1 MSKKVLVWFRNDLR
15 LHDNELLVEAIAK
28 SDSILP
34 VYILDPRQFGE
45 TKYGTLKT
53 GSVRAQFLL
62 ESVLGLRSALKQ
74 IGGNLL
80 IATGSPE
87 ELIPQLIQ
95 EYEISEVY
103 HHREV
108 AREETHVST
117 LVENALWKLRINLKH
132 FIGHTLYNK
141 EDLPFPIKDIPDA
154 FNQFKKK
161 IERDSMIKPCFP
173 SPDRINVA
181 EVIDWG
187 TLPSLEELGLSQ
199 QQQDQRS
206 DFEFAG
212 GESAGLVHLQKV
224 IVAMQQ
230 AATTKNLI
238 LVSKLSAWLAMG
250 CLSPRKVYWEI
261 KKMEGMPNTKAMF
274 NHILLGLLWRDYFRF
289 MFKKYGNTFFNPNGF
304 GSQGLVDVEN
314 EQENFNKWRVGQT
327 GFAVVDA
334 VMTELNQT
342 GFISNIA
349 RQTAALYLINNLE
362 VSWVFGAAYFEEK
375 LIDYNPASNW
385 GNWANVAGVGNDQ
398 KSKSV
403 FDLDKNI
410 KNLDPKGNYALTW
423 ASE

>member
-1 MSKKVLVWFRNDLR
+1 MSKKILVWFRNDLR
-15 LHDNELLVEAIAK
+15 LHDNEMLVEAIAK
-28 SDSILP
+28 SDAILP
-34 VYILDPRQFGE
+34 VYILDRRSFGE

-53 GSVRAQFLL
+53 GNIRAQFILQ
-62 ESVLGLRSALKQ
+62 SVLGLRNALKQ

-80 IATGSPE
+80 IAEGNPE
-87 ELIPQLIQ
+87 DIIPQLAQ
-95 EYEISEVY
+95 EYEITEVY

-161 IERDSMIKPCFP
+161 IERDSIIKPCFAA
-173 SPDRINVA
+173 PDRINVA

-187 TLPSLEELGLSQ
+187 TLSSLEELDLLPQ
-199 QQQDQRS
+199 LKDQRS
-206 DFEFAG
+206 DFEFTG
-212 GESAGLVHLQKV
+212 GEAEGLAHLQKV

-238 LVSKLSAWLAMG
+238 LASKLSAWLAMG
-250 CLSPRKVYWEI
+250 SLSPRKVYWEI
-261 KKMEGMPNTKAMF
+261 KKMEGVPNTKAMF
-274 NHILLGLLWRDYFRF
+274 NHILIGLLWRDYFRF
-289 MFKKYGNTFFNPNGF
+289 MFKKYGNTFFNPDGF
-304 GSQGLVDVEN
+304 GSQGPIDIEN
-314 EQENFNKWRVGQT
+314 EQDNFGKWKNGQT

-362 VSWVFGAAYFEEK
+362 VSWIFGAAYFEEK

-410 KNLDPKGNYALTW
+410 KNLDPKGSYALTS
-423 ASE
+423 AS

>member
-1 MSKKVLVWFRNDLR
+1 MSKKILVWFRNDLR
-15 LHDNELLVEAIAK
+15 LHDNEMLVEAIAK

-34 VYILDPRQFGE
+34 VYILDPRSFGE

-53 GSVRAQFLL
+53 GNIRAQFIL
-62 ESVLGLRSALKQ
+62 ESVLGLRNALKQ

-80 IATGSPE
+80 IAEGNPE
-87 ELIPQLIQ
+87 DIIPQLVQ
-95 EYEISEVY
+95 EYEITEVY

-161 IERDSMIKPCFP
+161 IERDSIIKPCFAA
-173 SPDRINVA
+173 PDRINVA

-187 TLPSLEELGLSQ
+187 TLSSLEDLNLLPQ
-199 QQQDQRS
+199 QKDQRA

-212 GESAGLVHLQKV
+212 GEAEGLAHLQKV

-238 LVSKLSAWLAMG
+238 LASKLSAWLAMG
-250 CLSPRKVYWEI
+250 SLSPRKVYWEI
-261 KKMEGMPNTKAMF
+261 KKMEGVPNTKAMF

-289 MFKKYGNTFFNPNGF
+289 MFKKYGNTFFSPDGF
-304 GSQGLVDVEN
+304 GSQGLVDIAN
-314 EQENFNKWRVGQT
+314 EQDNFYKWKNAQT

-362 VSWVFGAAYFEEK
+362 VSWIFGAAYFEEK

-423 ASE
+423 AS

>member
-1 MSKKVLVWFRNDLR
+1 MSKKILVWFRNDLR
-15 LHDNELLVEAIAK
+15 LHDNEMLVEAIAK

-34 VYILDPRQFGE
+34 VYILDRRSFGE

-53 GSVRAQFLL
+53 GNIRAEFIL
-62 ESVLGLRSALKQ
+62 ESVLGLRNSLKQ

-80 IATGSPE
+80 IAEGNPE
-87 ELIPQLIQ
+87 DIIPQLAQ
-95 EYEISEVY
+95 EYEITEVY

-161 IERDSMIKPCFP
+161 IERDSIIKPCFAA
-173 SPDRINVA
+173 PDRINVA

-187 TLPSLEELGLSQ
+187 TLSSLKDFNLLPQ
-199 QQQDQRS
+199 KKDQRA
-206 DFEFAG
+206 DFEFVG
-212 GESAGLVHLQKV
+212 GEAEGLAHLQKV

-238 LVSKLSAWLAMG
+238 LASKLSAWLAIG
-250 CLSPRKVYWEI
+250 SLSPRKVYWEI
-261 KKMEGMPNTKAMF
+261 KKMEGVPNTKAMF

-289 MFKKYGNTFFNPNGF
+289 MFKKYGNTFFSPDGF
-304 GSQGLVDVEN
+304 GSQGLIDVVN
-314 EQENFNKWRVGQT
+314 EQYNFSKWKNAQT

-362 VSWVFGAAYFEEK
+362 VSWIFGAAYFEEK

-410 KNLDPKGNYALTW
+410 KNLDPKGNYSLTW
-423 ASE
+423 AS

>member
-1 MSKKVLVWFRNDLR
+1 MSKKILVWFRNDLR
-15 LHDNELLVEAIAK
+15 LHDNEMLVEAIAK

-34 VYILDPRQFGE
+34 VYILDRRSFGE

-53 GSVRAQFLL
+53 GNIRAQFIL
-62 ESVLGLRSALKQ
+62 ESVLGLRSSLKQ

-80 IATGSPE
+80 IAEGNPE
-87 ELIPQLIQ
+87 DIIPQLAQ
-95 EYEISEVY
+95 EYEITEVY

-161 IERDSMIKPCFP
+161 IERDSMIKPCFAA
-173 SPDRINVA
+173 PDRINVA

-187 TLPSLEELGLSQ
+187 VLSSLEELNLLPQ
-199 QQQDQRS
+199 QKDQRA
-206 DFEFAG
+206 DFEFVG
-212 GESAGLVHLQKV
+212 GEAEGLAHLQKV
-224 IVAMQQ
+224 IAAMQQ

-238 LVSKLSAWLAMG
+238 LASKLSAWLAMG
-250 CLSPRKVYWEI
+250 SLSPRKVYWEI
-261 KKMEGMPNTKAMF
+261 KKMEGVPNTKAMF

-289 MFKKYGNTFFNPNGF
+289 MFKKYGNTFFSPDGF
-304 GSQGLVDVEN
+304 GSQGLIDVVN
-314 EQENFNKWRVGQT
+314 EQDNFNKWKNAQT

-410 KNLDPKGNYALTW
+410 KNLDPKGNYSLTW
-423 ASE
+423 AS

>member
-1 MSKKVLVWFRNDLR
+1 MSKKILVWFRNDLR
-15 LHDNELLVEAIAK
+15 LHDNEMLVEAIAK

-34 VYILDPRQFGE
+34 VYILDPRLFGD

-53 GSVRAQFLL
+53 GNIRGQFIL
-62 ESVLGLRSALKQ
+62 ESVLGLRNSLKQ

-80 IATGSPE
+80 IAEGSPE
-87 ELIPQLIQ
+87 DIIPQLVQ

-108 AREETHVST
+108 AREETHIST

-161 IERDSMIKPCFP
+161 IERDSIIKPCFLA
-173 SPDRINVA
+173 PDRINVA

-187 TLPSLEELGLSQ
+187 TLSTLDDFSLVPQ
-199 QQQDQRS
+199 QKDQRS
-206 DFEFAG
+206 DFEFTG
-212 GESAGLVHLQKV
+212 GEAEGLVHLQKV
-224 IVAMQQ
+224 ILAMQQ
-230 AATTKNLI
+230 AATSKNLI
-238 LVSKLSAWLAMG
+238 LASKLSAWLAIG
-250 CLSPRKVYWEI
+250 GLSPRKVYWEI
-261 KKMEGMPNTKAMF
+261 KKMEGVPNTKAMF

-289 MFKKYGNTFFNPNGF
+289 MFKKYGNTFFNPDGF
-304 GSQGLVDVEN
+304 GSQGLVDMAN
-314 EQENFNKWRVGQT
+314 EQENFNSWKNGQT
-327 GFAVVDA
+327 GFAIVDA
-334 VMTELNQT
+334 VMNELNQT
-342 GFISNIA
+342 GYISNIA
-349 RQTAALYLINNLE
+349 RQTAALYLVNNLE

-385 GNWANVAGVGNDQ
+385 GNWANMAGVGNDQ
-398 KSKSV
+398 KTKSV
-403 FDLDKNI
+403 FDLDKYI

-423 ASE
+423 AS

>member
-1 MSKKVLVWFRNDLR
+1 MSKKILVWFRNDLR
-15 LHDNELLVEAIAK
+15 LHDNEMLVEAIAK

-34 VYILDPRQFGE
+34 VYILDPRTFGE

-53 GSVRAQFLL
+53 GNIRAQFIL
-62 ESVLGLRSALKQ
+62 ESVLGLRSSLKQ

-80 IATGSPE
+80 IAEGHPE
-87 ELIPQLIQ
+87 DIIPQLVQ
-95 EYEISEVY
+95 EYEITEVY

-161 IERDSMIKPCFP
+161 IERDSIIKPCFAA
-173 SPDRINVA
+173 PDRINVA

-187 TLPSLEELGLSQ
+187 TLSSLEDLNLIPQ
-199 QQQDQRS
+199 QKDQRS

-212 GESAGLVHLQKV
+212 GEAEGLAHLQKV

-238 LVSKLSAWLAMG
+238 LASKLSAWLAMG
-250 CLSPRKVYWEI
+250 SLSPRKVYWEI
-261 KKMEGMPNTKAMF
+261 KKMEGVPNTKAMF

-289 MFKKYGNTFFNPNGF
+289 MFKKYGNTFFSPDGF
-304 GSQGLVDVEN
+304 GSQGLIDIAN
-314 EQENFNKWRVGQT
+314 EQDNFNKWKNAQT

-362 VSWVFGAAYFEEK
+362 VSWIFGAAYFEEK

-410 KNLDPKGNYALTW
+410 KNLDPKGNYSLTW
-423 ASE
+423 AS

>member
-1 MSKKVLVWFRNDLR
+1 MSKKILVWFRNDLR
-15 LHDNELLVEAIAK
+15 LHDNEMLVEAIAK

-34 VYILDPRQFGE
+34 VYILDPRSFGE
-45 TKYGTLKT
+45 TKYATLKT
-53 GSVRAQFLL
+53 GNIRAQFIL

-80 IATGSPE
+80 IAEGNPE
-87 ELIPQLIQ
+87 DIIPQLVQ
-95 EYEISEVY
+95 EYEITEVY

-117 LVENALWKLRINLKH
+117 LVENALWKLRVNLKH

-161 IERDSMIKPCFP
+161 IERDSIIKPCFAA
-173 SPDRINVA
+173 PDRINVA

-187 TLPSLEELGLSQ
+187 TLSSLEDLNLLPQ
-199 QQQDQRS
+199 QKDQRA

-212 GESAGLVHLQKV
+212 GEAEGLAHLQKV

-238 LVSKLSAWLAMG
+238 LASKLSAWLAMG
-250 CLSPRKVYWEI
+250 SLSPRKVYWEI
-261 KKMEGMPNTKAMF
+261 KKMEGVPNTKAMF

-289 MFKKYGNTFFNPNGF
+289 MFKKYGNTFFSPDGF
-304 GSQGLVDVEN
+304 GSQGLIDIAN
-314 EQENFNKWRVGQT
+314 EQDNFNKWKNAQT

-362 VSWVFGAAYFEEK
+362 VSWIFGAAYFEEK

-410 KNLDPKGNYALTW
+410 KNLDPKGNYSLTW
-423 ASE
+423 AS

>member
-1 MSKKVLVWFRNDLR
+1 MSKKILVWFRNDLR
-15 LHDNELLVEAIAK
+15 LHDNEMLVEAIAK

-34 VYILDPRQFGE
+34 VYILDPRSFGE

-53 GSVRAQFLL
+53 GNIRAQFIL
-62 ESVLGLRSALKQ
+62 ESVLGLRNALKQ

-80 IATGSPE
+80 IAEGNPE
-87 ELIPQLIQ
+87 DIIPQLVQ
-95 EYEISEVY
+95 EYEITEVY

-117 LVENALWKLRINLKH
+117 LVENALWKLRVNLKH

-161 IERDSMIKPCFP
+161 IERDSIIKPCFAA
-173 SPDRINVA
+173 PDRINVA

-187 TLPSLEELGLSQ
+187 TLSSLEDLNLLLHQ
-199 QQQDQRS
+199 KDQRA
-206 DFEFAG
+206 DFEFIG
-212 GESAGLVHLQKV
+212 GEAEGLAHLQKV
-224 IVAMQQ
+224 ILAMQQ

-238 LVSKLSAWLAMG
+238 LASKLSAWLAIG
-250 CLSPRKVYWEI
+250 SLSPRKVYWEI
-261 KKMEGMPNTKAMF
+261 KKMEGVPNTKAMF

-289 MFKKYGNTFFNPNGF
+289 MFKKYGNTFFSPDGF
-304 GSQGLVDVEN
+304 GSQGLVDTAN
-314 EQENFNKWRVGQT
+314 EQENLHKWKTAQT

-362 VSWVFGAAYFEEK
+362 VSWVLGAAYFEEK

-423 ASE
+423 AS

>member
-1 MSKKVLVWFRNDLR
+1 MSKKILVWFRNDLR
-15 LHDNELLVEAIAK
+15 LHDNEMLVEAIAK

-34 VYILDPRQFGE
+34 VYILDHRLFGE

-53 GSVRAQFLL
+53 GNIRAQFIL
-62 ESVLGLRSALKQ
+62 ESVLGLRNSLKQ

-80 IATGSPE
+80 IAAGNPE
-87 ELIPQLIQ
+87 DIIPQLVQ
-95 EYEISEVY
+95 EYEITEVY

-161 IERDSMIKPCFP
+161 IERDSIIKPCFAA
-173 SPDRINVA
+173 PDRINVA

-187 TLPSLEELGLSQ
+187 TLPSLADLNLAAQEK
-199 QQQDQRS
+199 DQRA
-206 DFEFAG
+206 DFEFTG
-212 GESAGLVHLQKV
+212 GEAEGLVHLQKV

-238 LVSKLSAWLAMG
+238 LASKLSAWLAMG
-250 CLSPRKVYWEI
+250 SLSPRKVYWEI
-261 KKMEGMPNTKAMF
+261 KKMEGVPNTKAMF

-289 MFKKYGNTFFNPNGF
+289 MFKKYGNTFFNPDGF
-304 GSQGLVDVEN
+304 GSQGLVDVAN
-314 EQENFNKWRVGQT
+314 EQENFNKWRTGQT

-410 KNLDPKGNYALTW
+410 KNLDPKGNYANIW
-423 ASE
+423 AS

>member
-1 MSKKVLVWFRNDLR
+1 MSKKILVWFRNDLR
-15 LHDNELLVEAIAK
+15 LHDNEMLVEAIAK

-53 GSVRAQFLL
+53 GNIRAEFIL
-62 ESVLGLRSALKQ
+62 ESVLGLRSSLKK

-80 IATGSPE
+80 IAEGNPE
-87 ELIPQLIQ
+87 DIIPQLVQ
-95 EYEISEVY
+95 EYEITEVY

-117 LVENALWKLRINLKH
+117 LVENALWKLRVNLKH

-161 IERDSMIKPCFP
+161 IERDSIIKPCFFA
-173 SPDRINVA
+173 PDRINVA

-187 TLPSLEELGLSQ
+187 TLSTLEDLNLLSQ
-199 QQQDQRS
+199 QKDQRAN
-206 DFEFAG
+206 FEFVG
-212 GESAGLVHLQKV
+212 GEAEGLIHLQKV

-230 AATTKNLI
+230 AATAKNLV

-261 KKMEGMPNTKAMF
+261 KRMEGIPNTKAMF

-314 EQENFNKWRVGQT
+314 ELENFNKWKNGQT

-423 ASE
+423 AS

>member
-1 MSKKVLVWFRNDLR
+1 MSKKILVWFRNDLR
-15 LHDNELLVEAIAK
+15 LHDNEMLVEAISK

-34 VYILDPRQFGE
+34 VYILDPRSFGE
-45 TKYGTLKT
+45 TRYGTLKT
-53 GSVRAQFLL
+53 GNIRAQFML
-62 ESVLGLRSALKQ
+62 ESVLGLRSSLKK

-80 IATGSPE
+80 IVTGSPE
-87 ELIPQLIQ
+87 DIIPSLVQ
-95 EYEISEVY
+95 EYEITEVY

-161 IERDSMIKPCFP
+161 IERDSIIKPCILA
-173 SPDRINVA
+173 PDRVNVA

-187 TLPSLEELGLSQ
+187 TLPSLEELGLTSQ
-199 QQQDQRS
+199 EKDQRS

-212 GESAGLVHLQKV
+212 GEAEGLTHLQKV
-224 IVAMQQ
+224 IMAMQQ
-230 AATTKNLI
+230 AASTKNLI
-238 LVSKLSAWLAMG
+238 LASKLSAWLAMG

-274 NHILLGLLWRDYFRF
+274 NHVLLGLLWRDYFRF

-314 EQENFNKWRVGQT
+314 EQENFTKWKNGQT

-334 VMTELNQT
+334 VMTELSQT
-342 GFISNIA
+342 GFVSNVA

-398 KSKSV
+398 KSKTV

-423 ASE
+423 SS

>member
-1 MSKKVLVWFRNDLR
+1 MSKKILVWFRNDLR
-15 LHDNELLVEAIAK
+15 LHDNEMLVEAIAK

-34 VYILDPRQFGE
+34 VYILDRRSFGD

-53 GSVRAQFLL
+53 GNIRTQFIL
-62 ESVLGLRSALKQ
+62 ESVLGLRHALKQ

-80 IATGSPE
+80 IAEGKPE
-87 ELIPQLIQ
+87 DIIPQLVQ
-95 EYEISEVY
+95 EYEITEVY

-108 AREETHVST
+108 AREETHIST

-161 IERDSMIKPCFP
+161 IERDSMIKPCFAA
-173 SPDRINVA
+173 PDRINVA

-187 TLPSLEELGLSQ
+187 ILPSLEDLNLLPQ
-199 QQQDQRS
+199 QKDQRA
-206 DFEFAG
+206 DFEFTG
-212 GESAGLVHLQKV
+212 GEAEGLVHLQKV
-224 IVAMQQ
+224 ILAMQQ

-238 LVSKLSAWLAMG
+238 LASKLSAWLAIG
-250 CLSPRKVYWEI
+250 SLSPRKVYWEI
-261 KKMEGMPNTKAMF
+261 KKMESVPNTKAMF

-289 MFKKYGNTFFNPNGF
+289 MFKKYGNTFFNPDGF
-304 GSQGLVDVEN
+304 GSQGLVDVAN
-314 EQENFNKWRVGQT
+314 EQDNFNKWRNGQT

-410 KNLDPKGNYALTW
+410 KNLDPKGNYAITW
-423 ASE
+423 AS

>member
-1 MSKKVLVWFRNDLR
+1 MSKKILVWFRNDLR
-15 LHDNELLVEAIAK
+15 LHDNEMLVEAILK

-34 VYILDPRQFGE
+34 VYILDPRIFGD

-53 GSVRAQFLL
+53 GNIRTKFIF
-62 ESVLGLRSALKQ
+62 ESVESLRNSLKQ

-80 IATGSPE
+80 IANGQPE
-87 ELIPQLIQ
+87 EIIPALVE
-95 EYEISEVY
+95 EYEITEVY

-108 AREETHVST
+108 AKEETHISS

-161 IERDSMIKPCFP
+161 IERDSIIKPCFAA
-173 SPDRINVA
+173 PDRVNVA

-187 TLPSLEELGLSQ
+187 NLISLEDFGLEHPE
-199 QQQDQRS
+199 QDKRS
-206 DFEFAG
+206 DFEFFG
-212 GESAGLVHLQKV
+212 GEAEGLAHLQKV
-224 IVAMQQ
+224 IAAMQQ

-238 LVSKLSAWLAMG
+238 LASKLSAWLAMG
-250 CLSPRKVYWEI
+250 SLSPRKVYWEI
-261 KKMEGMPNTKAMF
+261 KKMESTPNAKAMY
-274 NHILLGLLWRDYFRF
+274 NHVLLGLLWRDYFRF
-289 MFKKYGNTFFNPNGF
+289 MFKKYGNIFFDPDGF
-304 GSQGLVDVEN
+304 GSQGIVDVAH
-314 EQENFNKWRVGQT
+314 QDENFAKWKNAQT

-334 VMTELNQT
+334 VMNELNQT
-342 GFISNIA
+342 GYISNIA

-410 KNLDPKGNYALTW
+410 KNLDPKGNYATTW
-423 ASE
+423 AS

>member
-1 MSKKVLVWFRNDLR
+1 MSKKILVWFRNDLR
-15 LHDNELLVEAIAK
+15 LHDNEMLVEAIAK

-34 VYILDPRQFGE
+34 IYILDRRSFGE

-53 GSVRAQFLL
+53 GNIRAQFIL
-62 ESVLGLRSALKQ
+62 ESVLGLRNALKQ

-80 IATGSPE
+80 IAEGNPE
-87 ELIPQLIQ
+87 DIIPQLVQ
-95 EYEISEVY
+95 EYEITEVY

-108 AREETHVST
+108 AREETHIST

-161 IERDSMIKPCFP
+161 IERDSIIKPCFAA
-173 SPDRINVA
+173 PDRINVA

-187 TLPSLEELGLSQ
+187 TLSSLEDLNLLPQ
-199 QQQDQRS
+199 QKDQRA
-206 DFEFAG
+206 DFEFTG
-212 GESAGLVHLQKV
+212 GEAEGLVHLQKV
-224 IVAMQQ
+224 ILAMQQ

-250 CLSPRKVYWEI
+250 SLSPRKVYWEI
-261 KKMEGMPNTKAMF
+261 KKMESVPNTKAMF

-289 MFKKYGNTFFNPNGF
+289 MFKKYGNTFFSPDGF
-304 GSQGLVDVEN
+304 GSQGLVDVAN
-314 EQENFNKWRVGQT
+314 EQENFNKWRNAQT

-362 VSWVFGAAYFEEK
+362 VSWVLGAAYFEEK

-410 KNLDPKGNYALTW
+410 KNLDPKGNYSITW
-423 ASE
+423 AS

>member
-1 MSKKVLVWFRNDLR
+1 MSKKILVWFRNDLR
-15 LHDNELLVEAIAK
+15 LHDNEMLVEAIAK

-34 VYILDPRQFGE
+34 VYILDHRQFGE
-45 TKYGTLKT
+45 TKYETLKT
-53 GSVRAQFLL
+53 GNIRAQFIL
-62 ESVLGLRSALKQ
+62 ESVAGLRNSLKQ

-80 IATGSPE
+80 IATGNPE
-87 ELIPQLIQ
+87 DIIPQLVQ
-95 EYEISEVY
+95 EYEVTEVY

-108 AREETHVST
+108 AREETHIST

-161 IERDSMIKPCFP
+161 IERDSIIKPCFLA
-173 SPDRINVA
+173 PDRINVA

-187 TLPSLEELGLSQ
+187 TISSLEELGLTPQ
-199 QQQDQRS
+199 QKDLRS
-206 DFEFAG
+206 DFEFVG
-212 GESAGLVHLQKV
+212 GETEGLIHLQKV

-230 AATTKNLI
+230 AASSKNLI
-238 LVSKLSAWLAMG
+238 LASKLSAWLAMG
-250 CLSPRKVYWEI
+250 SLSPRKVYWEI

-274 NHILLGLLWRDYFRF
+274 NHVLLGLLWRDYFRF

-314 EQENFNKWRVGQT
+314 EQENFAKWKNGQT

-362 VSWVFGAAYFEEK
+362 VSWIFGAAYFEEK

-410 KNLDPKGNYALTW
+410 KNLDPKGNYATTW
-423 ASE
+423 AS

>member
-1 MSKKVLVWFRNDLR
+1 MSKKILVWFRNDLR
-15 LHDNELLVEAIAK
+15 LHDNEMLVEAIAK
-28 SDSILP
+28 SDTILP
-34 VYILDPRQFGE
+34 VYILDKRLFGE

-53 GSVRAQFLL
+53 GNIRAKFIL
-62 ESVLGLRSALKQ
+62 ESVEALRNSLKQ

-80 IATGSPE
+80 IVEGQPE
-87 ELIPQLIQ
+87 EIIPQLVQ
-95 EYEISEVY
+95 EYEITEVY

-108 AREETHVST
+108 AEEETHISS
-117 LVENALWKLRINLKH
+117 LVENGLWKLRINLKH

-161 IERDSMIKPCFP
+161 IERDAIIKPCFAA
-173 SPDRINVA
+173 PDRINVA

-187 TLPSLEELGLSQ
+187 ILPVLADLALEPHAVDSRAEL
-199 QQQDQRS
+199 
-206 DFEFAG
+206 EFVG
-212 GESAGLVHLQKV
+212 GENAGISHLQKI

-238 LVSKLSAWLAMG
+238 LASKLSAWLAMG
-250 CLSPRKVYWEI
+250 NLSPRKVYWEI
-261 KKMEGMPNTKAMF
+261 KKMESTPSTKAMF

-289 MFKKYGNTFFNPNGF
+289 MFKKYGNTFFHPDGF
-304 GSQGLVDVEN
+304 GSQGVVDSVN
-314 EQENFNKWRVGQT
+314 EDENFNKWKNGQT

-334 VMTELNQT
+334 VMTELNKT
-342 GFISNIA
+342 GYITNIA
-349 RQTAALYLINNLE
+349 RQTAALYLVNNLE
-362 VSWVFGAAYFEEK
+362 VSWVLGAAYFEEK

-385 GNWANVAGVGNDQ
+385 GNWANIAGVGNDQ
-398 KSKSV
+398 KTKNV

-423 ASE
+423 AS

>member
-1 MSKKVLVWFRNDLR
+1 MSKKILVWFRNDLR
-15 LHDNELLVEAIAK
+15 LHDNEMLVEAIAK
-28 SDSILP
+28 SDAILP
-34 VYILDPRQFGE
+34 VYILDHRSFGE
-45 TKYGTLKT
+45 TRYGSLKT
-53 GSVRAQFLL
+53 GNIRAQFIL
-62 ESVLGLRSALKQ
+62 ESVLGLRNALKQ

-80 IATGSPE
+80 IAEGKPE
-87 ELIPQLIQ
+87 DIIPQLVQ
-95 EYEISEVY
+95 EYEITEVY

-108 AREETHVST
+108 AREETHIST
-117 LVENALWKLRINLKH
+117 LVENALWKLRVNLKH

-161 IERDSMIKPCFP
+161 IERDSIIKPCFVA
-173 SPDRINVA
+173 PDRINVA

-187 TLPSLEELGLSQ
+187 TLPSLEELNLLPQ
-199 QQQDQRS
+199 QKDLRA
-206 DFEFAG
+206 DFEFKG
-212 GESAGLVHLQKV
+212 GEAEGLAHLQKV
-224 IVAMQQ
+224 ILAMQQ

-238 LVSKLSAWLAMG
+238 LASKLSAWLAIG
-250 CLSPRKVYWEI
+250 SLSPRKVYWEI
-261 KKMEGMPNTKAMF
+261 KKMESVPNTKAMF

-289 MFKKYGNTFFNPNGF
+289 MFKKYGNTFFSPNGF
-304 GSQGLVDVEN
+304 GSQGLVDVAN
-314 EQENFNKWRVGQT
+314 EQENFNKWRNAQT

-362 VSWVFGAAYFEEK
+362 VSWVLGAAYFEEK

-410 KNLDPKGNYALTW
+410 KNLDPKGNYSITW
-423 ASE
+423 AS

>member
-1 MSKKVLVWFRNDLR
+1 MSKKILVWFRNDLR
-15 LHDNELLVEAIAK
+15 LHDNEMLVEAIAK

-34 VYILDPRQFGE
+34 VYILDHRLFGE

-53 GSVRAQFLL
+53 GNIRAQFIL
-62 ESVLGLRSALKQ
+62 ESVLGLRNSLKQ

-80 IATGSPE
+80 IAAGKPE
-87 ELIPQLIQ
+87 DIIPQLVQ
-95 EYEISEVY
+95 EYEITEVY

-161 IERDSMIKPCFP
+161 IERDSIIKPCFAA
-173 SPDRINVA
+173 PDRINVA

-187 TLPSLEELGLSQ
+187 TLPSLADLNLAAQEK
-199 QQQDQRS
+199 DQRA
-206 DFEFAG
+206 DFEFTG
-212 GESAGLVHLQKV
+212 GEAEGLVHLQKV

-238 LVSKLSAWLAMG
+238 LASKLSAWLAMG
-250 CLSPRKVYWEI
+250 SLSPRKVYWEI
-261 KKMEGMPNTKAMF
+261 KKMEGVPNTKAMF

-289 MFKKYGNTFFNPNGF
+289 MFKKYGNTFFSPDGF
-304 GSQGLVDVEN
+304 GSQGLVDVAN
-314 EQENFNKWRVGQT
+314 EQENFNKWRTGQT

-410 KNLDPKGNYALTW
+410 KNLDPKGNYATIW
-423 ASE
+423 AS

>member
-1 MSKKVLVWFRNDLR
+1 MSKKILVWFRNDLR
-15 LHDNELLVEAIAK
+15 LHDNEMLVEAIAK
-28 SDSILP
+28 SDAILP
-34 VYILDPRQFGE
+34 VYILDHRSFGE
-45 TKYGTLKT
+45 TKYGSLKT
-53 GSVRAQFLL
+53 GNIRAQFIL
-62 ESVLGLRSALKQ
+62 ESVLGLRNALKQ

-80 IATGSPE
+80 IAEGKPE
-87 ELIPQLIQ
+87 DIIPQLVQ
-95 EYEISEVY
+95 EYEITEVY

-108 AREETHVST
+108 AREETHIST
-117 LVENALWKLRINLKH
+117 LVENALWKLRVNLKH

-161 IERDSMIKPCFP
+161 IERDSIIKPCFAA
-173 SPDRINVA
+173 PDRINVA

-187 TLPSLEELGLSQ
+187 TLPALEDLNLLPQ
-199 QQQDQRS
+199 QKDQRA
-206 DFEFAG
+206 DFEFKG
-212 GESAGLVHLQKV
+212 GEAEGLVHLQKV
-224 IVAMQQ
+224 ILAMQQ

-238 LVSKLSAWLAMG
+238 LASKLSAWLAIG
-250 CLSPRKVYWEI
+250 SLSPRKVYWEI
-261 KKMEGMPNTKAMF
+261 KKMESVPNTKAMF

-289 MFKKYGNTFFNPNGF
+289 MFKKYGNTFFSPDGF

-314 EQENFNKWRVGQT
+314 EQENFNKWRNAQT

-362 VSWVFGAAYFEEK
+362 VSWVLGAAYFEEK

-410 KNLDPKGNYALTW
+410 KNLDPKGNYSITW
-423 ASE
+423 AS

>member
-1 MSKKVLVWFRNDLR
+1 MSKKILVWFRNDLR
-15 LHDNELLVEAIAK
+15 LHDNEMLVEAIAK

-34 VYILDPRQFGE
+34 VYILDRRSFGE

-53 GSVRAQFLL
+53 GNIRAQFIL
-62 ESVLGLRSALKQ
+62 ESVLGLRNALKQ

-80 IATGSPE
+80 IAEGNPE
-87 ELIPQLIQ
+87 DIIPQLVQ
-95 EYEISEVY
+95 EYEITEVY

-161 IERDSMIKPCFP
+161 IERDSIIKPCFAA
-173 SPDRINVA
+173 PDRINVA

-187 TLPSLEELGLSQ
+187 TLSSLEDLDLLPQ
-199 QQQDQRS
+199 QKDQRS
-206 DFEFAG
+206 DFEFTG
-212 GESAGLVHLQKV
+212 GEAEGLAHLQKV

-238 LVSKLSAWLAMG
+238 LASKLSAWLAMG
-250 CLSPRKVYWEI
+250 SLSPRKVYWEI
-261 KKMEGMPNTKAMF
+261 KKMEGVPNTKAMF

-289 MFKKYGNTFFNPNGF
+289 MFKKYGNTFFNPDGF
-304 GSQGLVDVEN
+304 GSQGPIDIEN
-314 EQENFNKWRVGQT
+314 EQDNFYKWKNAQT

-362 VSWVFGAAYFEEK
+362 VSWIFGAAYFEEK
-375 LIDYNPASNW
+375 LVDYNPASNW
-385 GNWANVAGVGNDQ
+385 GNWANMAGVGNDQ
-398 KSKSV
+398 KLKSV

-423 ASE
+423 AS

>member
-1 MSKKVLVWFRNDLR
+1 MSKKILVWFRNDLR
-15 LHDNELLVEAIAK
+15 LHDNEMLVEAIAK

-34 VYILDPRQFGE
+34 VYILDRRSFGE

-53 GSVRAQFLL
+53 GNIRAQFIL
-62 ESVLGLRSALKQ
+62 ESVLGLRNALKQ

-80 IATGSPE
+80 IAEGSPE
-87 ELIPQLIQ
+87 DIIPQLVQ
-95 EYEISEVY
+95 EYEITEVY

-108 AREETHVST
+108 AREETHIST
-117 LVENALWKLRINLKH
+117 LVENALWKLRVNLKH

-161 IERDSMIKPCFP
+161 IERDSMIKPCFAA
-173 SPDRINVA
+173 PDRINVA

-187 TLPSLEELGLSQ
+187 TLSSLEDLDLLPQ
-199 QQQDQRS
+199 QKDQRA
-206 DFEFAG
+206 DFEFWG
-212 GESAGLVHLQKV
+212 GEAEGLAHLQKV
-224 IVAMQQ
+224 IMVMQQ

-238 LVSKLSAWLAMG
+238 LASKLSAWLAMG
-250 CLSPRKVYWEI
+250 SLSPRKVYWEI
-261 KKMEGMPNTKAMF
+261 KKMESVPNTKAMF

-289 MFKKYGNTFFNPNGF
+289 MFKKYGNTFFSPDGF
-304 GSQGLVDVEN
+304 GSQGLVDVAN
-314 EQENFNKWRVGQT
+314 EQENFNKWRNAQT

-362 VSWVFGAAYFEEK
+362 VSWVLGAAYFEEK

-410 KNLDPKGNYALTW
+410 KNLDPKGNYAITW
-423 ASE
+423 AS

>member
-1 MSKKVLVWFRNDLR
+1 MSKKILVWFRNDLR
-15 LHDNELLVEAIAK
+15 LHDNEMLVEAIAK
-28 SDSILP
+28 SDTILP
-34 VYILDPRQFGE
+34 VYILDKRLFGE

-53 GSVRAQFLL
+53 GNIRAKFIL
-62 ESVLGLRSALKQ
+62 ESVEALRNSLKQ

-80 IATGSPE
+80 IVEGQPE
-87 ELIPQLIQ
+87 EIIPQLVQ
-95 EYEISEVY
+95 EYEITEVY

-108 AREETHVST
+108 AEEETHISS
-117 LVENALWKLRINLKH
+117 LVENGLWKLRINLKH

-161 IERDSMIKPCFP
+161 IERDAIIKPCFAA
-173 SPDRINVA
+173 PDRINVA

-187 TLPSLEELGLSQ
+187 ILPVLADLALEPHAVDSRAEL
-199 QQQDQRS
+199 
-206 DFEFAG
+206 EFVG
-212 GESAGLVHLQKV
+212 GENAGISHLQKI

-238 LVSKLSAWLAMG
+238 LASKLSAWLAMG
-250 CLSPRKVYWEI
+250 NLSPRKVYWEI
-261 KKMEGMPNTKAMF
+261 KKMESTPSTKAMF

-289 MFKKYGNTFFNPNGF
+289 MFKKYGNTFFHPDGF
-304 GSQGLVDVEN
+304 GSQGVVDSIN
-314 EQENFNKWRVGQT
+314 EDENFNKWKNGQT

-334 VMTELNQT
+334 VMTELNKT
-342 GFISNIA
+342 GYITNIA
-349 RQTAALYLINNLE
+349 RQTAALYLVNNLE
-362 VSWVFGAAYFEEK
+362 VSWVLGAAYFEEK

-385 GNWANVAGVGNDQ
+385 GNWANIAGVGNDQ
-398 KSKSV
+398 KTKNV

-423 ASE
+423 AS

>member
-1 MSKKVLVWFRNDLR
+1 MSKKILVWFRNDLR
-15 LHDNELLVEAIAK
+15 LHDNEMLVEAIAK

-34 VYILDPRQFGE
+34 VYILDRRSFGE

-53 GSVRAQFLL
+53 GNIRAQFIL
-62 ESVLGLRSALKQ
+62 ESVLGLRNALKQ

-80 IATGSPE
+80 IAEGNPE
-87 ELIPQLIQ
+87 DIIPQLVQ
-95 EYEISEVY
+95 EYEITEVY

-161 IERDSMIKPCFP
+161 IERDSIIKPCFAA
-173 SPDRINVA
+173 PDRINVA

-187 TLPSLEELGLSQ
+187 TLSSLEDLDLLPQ
-199 QQQDQRS
+199 QKDQRS
-206 DFEFAG
+206 DFEFTG
-212 GESAGLVHLQKV
+212 GEAEGLAHLQKV

-238 LVSKLSAWLAMG
+238 LASKLSAWLAMG
-250 CLSPRKVYWEI
+250 SLSPRKVYWEI
-261 KKMEGMPNTKAMF
+261 KKMEGVPNTKAMF

-289 MFKKYGNTFFNPNGF
+289 MFKKYGNTFFNPDGF
-304 GSQGLVDVEN
+304 GSQGPVDIEN
-314 EQENFNKWRVGQT
+314 EQDNFQKWKNAQT

-362 VSWVFGAAYFEEK
+362 VSWIFGAAYFEEK

-385 GNWANVAGVGNDQ
+385 GNWANMAGVGNDQ
-398 KSKSV
+398 KLKSV

-423 ASE
+423 AS

>member
-1 MSKKVLVWFRNDLR
+1 MSKKILVWFRNDLR
-15 LHDNELLVEAIAK
+15 LHDNEMLVEAIAK

-34 VYILDPRQFGE
+34 IYILDPRQFAE
-45 TKYGTLKT
+45 TKYATLKT
-53 GSVRAQFLL
+53 GSIRAQFLL
-62 ESVLGLRSALKQ
+62 ESVVGLRSAFKQ

-87 ELIPQLIQ
+87 EIIPQLIQ
-95 EYEISEVY
+95 EYEITEVY

-108 AREETHVST
+108 AREETHVSA
-117 LVENALWKLRINLKH
+117 LVENALWKLRVNLKH

-161 IERDSMIKPCFP
+161 IERDSIIKPCFP
-173 SPDRINVA
+173 APDRINVA

-187 TLPSLEELGLSQ
+187 TLPSLEELNLIPQ
-199 QQQDQRS
+199 QRDERA
-206 DFEFAG
+206 DFEFVG
-212 GESAGLVHLQKV
+212 GEAEGLVHLQKV

-289 MFKKYGNTFFNPNGF
+289 MFKKYGNTFFHPDGF
-304 GSQGLVDVEN
+304 GSQGLVDIEN
-314 EQENFNKWRVGQT
+314 EQENFNKWKAGQT

-349 RQTAALYLINNLE
+349 RQTAALYLVNNLE
-362 VSWVFGAAYFEEK
+362 VSWIFGAAYFEEK
-375 LIDYNPASNW
+375 LIDYNPASTW
-385 GNWANVAGVGNDQ
+385 GNWANIAGVGNDQ
-398 KSKSV
+398 KSKNV
-403 FDLDKNI
+403 FDIDKNI
-410 KNLDPKGNYALTW
+410 KNLDPKGNYALIW
-423 ASE
+423 AS

>member
-1 MSKKVLVWFRNDLR
+1 MSKKILVWFRNDLR
-15 LHDNELLVEAIAK
+15 LHDNEMLVEAIAK
-28 SDSILP
+28 SDAILP
-34 VYILDPRQFGE
+34 VYILDHRSFGE
-45 TKYGTLKT
+45 TKYGSLKT
-53 GSVRAQFLL
+53 GNIRAQFIL
-62 ESVLGLRSALKQ
+62 ESVLGLRNALKQ

-80 IATGSPE
+80 IAEGKPE
-87 ELIPQLIQ
+87 DIILQLVQ
-95 EYEISEVY
+95 EYEITEVY

-108 AREETHVST
+108 AREETHIST
-117 LVENALWKLRINLKH
+117 LVENALWKLRVNLKH

-161 IERDSMIKPCFP
+161 IERDSMIKPCFAA
-173 SPDRINVA
+173 PDRINVA

-187 TLPSLEELGLSQ
+187 TLPALEDLNLLPQ
-199 QQQDQRS
+199 QKDQRA
-206 DFEFAG
+206 DFEFKG
-212 GESAGLVHLQKV
+212 GEAEGLVHLQKV
-224 IVAMQQ
+224 ILAMQQ

-238 LVSKLSAWLAMG
+238 LASKLSAWLAIG
-250 CLSPRKVYWEI
+250 SLSPRKVYWEI
-261 KKMEGMPNTKAMF
+261 KKMESVPNTKAMF

-289 MFKKYGNTFFNPNGF
+289 MFKKYGNTFFSPDGF

-314 EQENFNKWRVGQT
+314 EQENFNKWRNAQT

-362 VSWVFGAAYFEEK
+362 VSWVLGAAYFEEK

-410 KNLDPKGNYALTW
+410 KNLDPKGNYSITW
-423 ASE
+423 AS

>member
-1 MSKKVLVWFRNDLR
+1 MSKKILVWFRNDLR
-15 LHDNELLVEAIAK
+15 LHDNEMLVEAIAK
-28 SDSILP
+28 SDTILP
-34 VYILDPRQFGE
+34 VYILDKRLFGE

-53 GSVRAQFLL
+53 GNIRAKFIL
-62 ESVLGLRSALKQ
+62 ESVEALRNSLKQ

-80 IATGSPE
+80 IVEGQPE
-87 ELIPQLIQ
+87 EIIPQLVQ
-95 EYEISEVY
+95 EYEITEVY

-108 AREETHVST
+108 AEEETHISS
-117 LVENALWKLRINLKH
+117 LVENGLWKLRINLKH

-161 IERDSMIKPCFP
+161 IERDAIIKPCFAA
-173 SPDRINVA
+173 PDRINVA

-187 TLPSLEELGLSQ
+187 TLPVLADLALEPHAIDSRAEL
-199 QQQDQRS
+199 
-206 DFEFAG
+206 EFVG
-212 GESAGLVHLQKV
+212 GENAGISHLQKI

-238 LVSKLSAWLAMG
+238 LASKLSAWLAMG
-250 CLSPRKVYWEI
+250 NLSPRKVYWEI
-261 KKMEGMPNTKAMF
+261 KKMESTPNTKAMF

-289 MFKKYGNTFFNPNGF
+289 MFKKYGNTFFHPDGF
-304 GSQGLVDVEN
+304 GSQGIVDAVN
-314 EQENFNKWRVGQT
+314 EEENFHKWKNGQT

-334 VMTELNQT
+334 VMTELNKT
-342 GFISNIA
+342 GYITNIA

-385 GNWANVAGVGNDQ
+385 GNWANIAGVGNDQ
-398 KSKSV
+398 KTKNV

-423 ASE
+423 AS

>member
-1 MSKKVLVWFRNDLR
+1 MSKKILVWFRNDLR
-15 LHDNELLVEAIAK
+15 LHDNEMLVEAIAK

-34 VYILDPRQFGE
+34 VYILDRRSFGE

-53 GSVRAQFLL
+53 GNIRAQFIL
-62 ESVLGLRSALKQ
+62 ESVLGLRNSLKQ

-80 IATGSPE
+80 IAEGNPE
-87 ELIPQLIQ
+87 DIIPQLAQ
-95 EYEISEVY
+95 EYEITEVY

-161 IERDSMIKPCFP
+161 IERDSIIKPCFLA
-173 SPDRINVA
+173 PDRINVA

-187 TLPSLEELGLSQ
+187 ILPSLADLDLLPQ
-199 QQQDQRS
+199 QKDQRA
-206 DFEFAG
+206 DFEFVG
-212 GESAGLVHLQKV
+212 GEAEGLAHLQKV

-238 LVSKLSAWLAMG
+238 LASKLSAWLAMG
-250 CLSPRKVYWEI
+250 SLSPRKVYWEI
-261 KKMEGMPNTKAMF
+261 KKMEGVPNTKAMF

-289 MFKKYGNTFFNPNGF
+289 MFKKYGNTFFSPDGF
-304 GSQGLVDVEN
+304 GSQGLIDIVN
-314 EQENFNKWRVGQT
+314 EQDNFNKWKNAQT

-362 VSWVFGAAYFEEK
+362 VSWIFGAAYFEEK

-410 KNLDPKGNYALTW
+410 KNLDPKGNYSLTW
-423 ASE
+423 AS

>member
-1 MSKKVLVWFRNDLR
+1 MSKKILVWFRNDLR
-15 LHDNELLVEAIAK
+15 LHDNEMLVEAIAK
-28 SDSILP
+28 SDAILP
-34 VYILDPRQFGE
+34 VYILDRRSFGE
-45 TKYGTLKT
+45 TRYGTLKT
-53 GSVRAQFLL
+53 GNIRAQFIL
-62 ESVLGLRSALKQ
+62 ESVSGLRNALKQ

-80 IATGSPE
+80 IAEGKPE
-87 ELIPQLIQ
+87 DIVPQLVQ
-95 EYEISEVY
+95 EYEITEVY

-108 AREETHVST
+108 AREETHIST
-117 LVENALWKLRINLKH
+117 LVENALWKLRVNLKH

-161 IERDSMIKPCFP
+161 IERDSMIKPCFAA
-173 SPDRINVA
+173 PDRINVA

-187 TLPSLEELGLSQ
+187 TLPSLEALNLFPQ
-199 QQQDQRS
+199 QKDQRA
-206 DFEFAG
+206 DFEFTG
-212 GESAGLVHLQKV
+212 GEAEGLVHLQKV
-224 IVAMQQ
+224 IMAMQQ

-238 LVSKLSAWLAMG
+238 LASKLSAWLAMG
-250 CLSPRKVYWEI
+250 SLSPRKVYWEI
-261 KKMEGMPNTKAMF
+261 KKMESVPNTKAMF

-289 MFKKYGNTFFNPNGF
+289 MFKKYGNTFFSPDGF
-304 GSQGLVDVEN
+304 GSQGLVDVAN
-314 EQENFNKWRVGQT
+314 EQENFNKWRHAQT

-362 VSWVFGAAYFEEK
+362 VSWVLGAAYFEEK

-410 KNLDPKGNYALTW
+410 KNLDPKGNYAITW
-423 ASE
+423 AS

>member
-1 MSKKVLVWFRNDLR
+1 MSKKILVWFRNDLR
-15 LHDNELLVEAIAK
+15 LHDNEMLVEAIAK

-34 VYILDPRQFGE
+34 VYILDPRSFGE

-53 GSVRAQFLL
+53 GNIRAQFIL
-62 ESVLGLRSALKQ
+62 ESVLGLRNALKQ

-80 IATGSPE
+80 IAEGNPE
-87 ELIPQLIQ
+87 EIIPQLVQ
-95 EYEISEVY
+95 EYEITEVY

-117 LVENALWKLRINLKH
+117 LVENALWKLRVNLKH

-161 IERDSMIKPCFP
+161 IERDSIIKPCFAA
-173 SPDRINVA
+173 PDRINVA

-187 TLPSLEELGLSQ
+187 TLSSLEDLNLLVHQ
-199 QQQDQRS
+199 KDQRA
-206 DFEFAG
+206 DFEFIG
-212 GESAGLVHLQKV
+212 GEAEGLAHLQKV
-224 IVAMQQ
+224 ILAMQQ

-238 LVSKLSAWLAMG
+238 LASKLSAWLAIG
-250 CLSPRKVYWEI
+250 SLSPRKVYWEI
-261 KKMEGMPNTKAMF
+261 KKMEGVPNTKAMF

-289 MFKKYGNTFFNPNGF
+289 MFKKYGNTFFSPDGF
-304 GSQGLVDVEN
+304 GSQGLVDVVN
-314 EQENFNKWRVGQT
+314 EQDNLHKWKTAQT

-362 VSWVFGAAYFEEK
+362 VSWVLGAAYFEEK

-423 ASE
+423 AS

>member
-1 MSKKVLVWFRNDLR
+1 M
-15 LHDNELLVEAIAK
+15 LVEAIAK

-34 VYILDPRQFGE
+34 VYILDHRLFGE

-53 GSVRAQFLL
+53 GNIRAQFIL
-62 ESVLGLRSALKQ
+62 ESVLGLRNSLKQ

-80 IATGSPE
+80 IAAGNPE
-87 ELIPQLIQ
+87 DIIPQLVQ
-95 EYEISEVY
+95 EYEITEVY

-161 IERDSMIKPCFP
+161 IERDSIIKPCFAA
-173 SPDRINVA
+173 PDRINVA

-187 TLPSLEELGLSQ
+187 TLPSLADLNLAAQEK
-199 QQQDQRS
+199 DQRA
-206 DFEFAG
+206 DFEFTG
-212 GESAGLVHLQKV
+212 GEAEGLVHLQKV

-238 LVSKLSAWLAMG
+238 LASKLSAWLAMG
-250 CLSPRKVYWEI
+250 SLSPRKVYWEI
-261 KKMEGMPNTKAMF
+261 KKMEGVPNTKAMF

-289 MFKKYGNTFFNPNGF
+289 MFKKYGNTFFNPDGF
-304 GSQGLVDVEN
+304 GSQGLVDVAN
-314 EQENFNKWRVGQT
+314 EQENLNKWRTGQT

-410 KNLDPKGNYALTW
+410 KNLDPKGNYANIW
-423 ASE
+423 AS

>member
-1 MSKKVLVWFRNDLR
+1 MSKKILVWFRNDLR
-15 LHDNELLVEAIAK
+15 LHDNEMLVEAISK

-34 VYILDPRQFGE
+34 VYILDPRSFGA

-53 GSVRAQFLL
+53 GNIRAQFIL
-62 ESVLGLRSALKQ
+62 ESVLGLRASLKQ

-80 IATGSPE
+80 IAEGNPE
-87 ELIPQLIQ
+87 DIIPSLVQ
-95 EYEISEVY
+95 EYEITEVY

-117 LVENALWKLRINLKH
+117 LVENALWKLRVNLKH

-161 IERDSMIKPCFP
+161 IERDSIIKPCFLA
-173 SPDRINVA
+173 PDRINVA

-187 TLPSLEELGLSQ
+187 TLSSLEELHLSPQ
-199 QQQDQRS
+199 QKDQRA
-206 DFEFAG
+206 DFEFTG
-212 GESAGLVHLQKV
+212 GEAEGLVHLQKV

-230 AATTKNLI
+230 AATAKNLI
-238 LVSKLSAWLAMG
+238 LASKLSAWLAMG
-250 CLSPRKVYWEI
+250 SLSPRKVYWEI
-261 KKMEGMPNTKAMF
+261 KKMEGVPNTKAMF

-289 MFKKYGNTFFNPNGF
+289 MFKKYGNTFFSPNGF
-304 GSQGLVDVEN
+304 GSQGLVDTEN
-314 EQENFNKWRVGQT
+314 EQENFGKWKTGQT

-423 ASE
+423 AS

>member
-1 MSKKVLVWFRNDLR
+1 MSKKILVWFRNDLR
-15 LHDNELLVEAIAK
+15 LHDNEMLVEAIAK

-34 VYILDPRQFGE
+34 VYILDRRSFGE

-53 GSVRAQFLL
+53 GNIRAQFIL
-62 ESVLGLRSALKQ
+62 ESVLGLRNALKQ

-80 IATGSPE
+80 IAEGNPE
-87 ELIPQLIQ
+87 DIIPQLVQ
-95 EYEISEVY
+95 EYEITEVY

-117 LVENALWKLRINLKH
+117 LVENALWKLRVNLKH

-161 IERDSMIKPCFP
+161 IERDSIIKPCFAA
-173 SPDRINVA
+173 PDRINVA

-187 TLPSLEELGLSQ
+187 TLSSLSDLDLTPQ
-199 QQQDQRS
+199 QKDQRS
-206 DFEFAG
+206 DFEFVG
-212 GESAGLVHLQKV
+212 GEAEGLAHLQKV

-238 LVSKLSAWLAMG
+238 LASKLSAWLAMG
-250 CLSPRKVYWEI
+250 SLSPRKVYWEI
-261 KKMEGMPNTKAMF
+261 KKMEGVPNTKAMF

-289 MFKKYGNTFFNPNGF
+289 MFKKYGNTFFSPDGF
-304 GSQGLVDVEN
+304 GSQGLIDIAN
-314 EQENFNKWRVGQT
+314 EQDNFSKWKNAQT

-398 KSKSV
+398 KTKSV

-410 KNLDPKGNYALTW
+410 KNLDPKGNYSLTW
-423 ASE
+423 AS